1 MEKEEFLKL
10 LPKLIREDDEVKGA
24 IISALSGVMATKED
38 IQRVIEHSDK
48 RFEALQKEMDKRF
61 EAMDKRFETMN
72 KRFETMDKRFETM
85 DERITKNQ
93 EILISHSKSLEYI
106 MKHMPDLQNYKDID
120 MRMKRLENLSST
132 QYKTLDGKIDNLN
145 SKIDAQQQDIKDI
158 KELLTKNS

>member
-61 EAMDKRFETMN
+61 E
-72 KRFETMDKRFETM
+72 TM

-106 MKHMPDLQNYKDID
+106 MKHMPNLKNYKDID

-132 QYKTLDGKIDNLN
+132 QYKTLDGKIDGKFDELN

-158 KELLTKNS
+158 KDLLTKNN